1 MKYRIFYLLWLLPA
15 YMLFIIIQQGF
26 VYTGTIDTY
35 ENGQSIAADVLDF
48 DIKQIAA
55 QSNGYVV
62 IQFPTPDGE
71 MQERKLSLSVQMA
84 QRIIDTAVIP
94 IRYKADSFQDIVM
107 IPTYE
112 LQKSTSLVNMVI
124 AFIGSI
130 ALIFASFL
138 ASRYASKKIKEGEPE
153 VVIERIDG

>member
-1 MKYRIFYLLWLLPA
+1 
-15 YMLFIIIQQGF
+15 MLFIIIQQGF
-26 VYTGTIDTY
+26 VYSGTIDTY

-62 IQFPTPDGE
+62 IKFPDPDGV

-112 LQKSTSLVNMVI
+112 LQKSTSLINMVV
-124 AFIGSI
+124 AFIGCMV
-130 ALIFASFL
+130 LVFASFL
-138 ASRYASKKIKEGEPE
+138 ASRYATRKLKKGEQE
-153 VVIERIDG
+153 LVIERVDE